1 MITDEHFD
9 IEEISKDERFRNV
22 RNEELDVAEI
32 RKYFRNGIVPKSPEI
47 FEDSLIDEVDED
59 IKTLLDL
66 AVTRISLN
74 QSIKEIVKYIKILE
88 IEKDLKQQGYTKYEQ
103 ESKYKD
109 GNPYILSVKEK
120 LKDENKTLDLSG
132 VNIEDIK
139 HTDVNIENIKHTDV
153 NNTLDLSGVNIGN
166 IKYNEDKYSDSPE
179 VANSDLN
186 LTELNIIK
194 EYFKDRK
201 IPKSSQNIDE
211 YLVDPSISSIIKD
224 LLGVIVARLNRGQ
237 SIRKFF
243 TWLEQET
250 KEPFL
255 EDIIKSVDKSA
266 HERQVKEFGEQHP
279 DLFER
284 FKPINLNNNDNE
296 KVDKIYPE
304 VENTTKEI
312 SSKVQ
317 FPSELE
323 RRNTSRDVTG
333 RNIYDILTYE
343 EKVNFLIL
351 NPEYTLDNL
360 PKEFFNINELIRL
373 EKEYPDLAKHRHEG
387 EMVYPYNYL
396 DQNSEEQ
403 PSEEIRD
410 KELMFKLFPHNPDTL
425 KYVDEDLK
433 KIHSVEDLKKM
444 YSVGDV
450 EENIIPG
457 KIK

>member
-1 MITDEHFD
+1 MMTDEHFD
-9 IEEISKDERFRNV
+9 MEEISKDERFRNV

-66 AVTRISLN
+66 AITRISLN

-132 VNIEDIK
+132 
-139 HTDVNIENIKHTDV
+139 VNIENIKHTDV

-211 YLVDPSISSIIKD
+211 YLVDPGISSIIKD

-237 SIRKFF
+237 TVRKFF

-255 EDIIKSVDKSA
+255 EDIIKSVDESV
-266 HERQVKEFGEQHP
+266 HERQVKDFWEQHP

-284 FKPINLNNNDNE
+284 LKPIKINLNNYDNKKE
-296 KVDKIYPE
+296 DKVSPKT
-304 VENTTKEI
+304 ENSTKETNSRI
-312 SSKVQ
+312 Q

-323 RRNTSRDVTG
+323 RKNTSRDVTG

-343 EKVNFLIL
+343 EKVNFLI
-351 NPEYTLDNL
+351 NHPEYTFDNL
-360 PKEFFNINELIRL
+360 PKEFFHIREIMRL
-373 EKEYPDLAKHRHEG
+373 EEEYPDLAKHRHEG
-387 EMVYPYNYL
+387 ELESPKL
-396 DQNSEEQ
+396 SQSE
-403 PSEEIRD
+403 STEELIKEIKA
-410 KELMFKLFPHNPDTL
+410 KELMFKLFPHNPDAL
-425 KYVDEDLK
+425 AYVDEDLK
-433 KIHSVEDLKKM
+433 KLHVIE
-444 YSVGDV
+444 DV
-450 EENIIPG
+450 EEDFNK